1 MHFRSS
7 QALTPGRPNEF
18 ASLKRIVFLILL
30 PVFMTVQGQ
39 NGFSTYR
46 EGEFL
51 KYKIHYG
58 LLNAGFT
65 SLEVRETKDPDLLHA
80 VGKGWTTGM
89 VAVLFNV
96 DDNYESYIEK
106 GSHRP
111 RHFIR
116 KINEGGYTK
125 DKEIFF
131 DFKKHM
137 ARVVNHKKQTDSSY
151 FIQNDVQDILSSF
164 YYVRTLD
171 FDGLKENDA
180 IDVTMFF
187 DERMEKIRV
196 LVMGRERLK
205 TKFGEID
212 CIKIRPLVLEGRV
225 FKDEENVTLWVSDDK
240 NKIPVR
246 IKASILVG
254 SVKAELIEARG
265 LAHPFALKI

>member
-1 MHFRSS
+1 M
-7 QALTPGRPNEF
+7 
-18 ASLKRIVFLILL
+18 KRILFAIILL
-30 PVFMTVQGQ
+30 AILNVRGQ
-39 NGFSTYR
+39 NGSSTFR

-51 KYKIHYG
+51 KYKVHYG

-65 SLEVRETKDPDLLHA
+65 SLEVRETEDPDILHA

-89 VAVLFNV
+89 VGLVFNV
-96 DDNYESYIEK
+96 DDNYETYFEK
-106 GSHRP
+106 ESHRP

-137 ARVVNHKKQTDSSY
+137 ARVVNHKRQTDSSY
-151 FIQNDVQDILSSF
+151 FIQNNVQDILSSF

-171 FDGLKENDA
+171 FEGLKEDDA

-196 LVMGRERLK
+196 LIMGRERLK

-212 CIKIRPLVLEGRV
+212 CIVIRPLVLEGRV

-240 NKIPVR
+240 NKVPIR

-254 SVKAELIEARG
+254 SVKADLIEARG